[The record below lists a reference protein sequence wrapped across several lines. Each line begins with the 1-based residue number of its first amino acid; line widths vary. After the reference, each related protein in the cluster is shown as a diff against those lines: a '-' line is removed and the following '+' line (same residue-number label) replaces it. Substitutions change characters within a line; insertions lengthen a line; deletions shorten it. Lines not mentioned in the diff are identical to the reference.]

1 MVGPEPVLDRLP
13 AEPPPEP
20 AFPDRVRLVKLGLLT
35 VLALALCVYLAL
47 PFLPALTWG
56 MALAVI
62 AWPLHRWVARHLPY
76 RVPAAGLTSAVVLAA
91 VVGSGV
97 FVAYHMAR
105 EAGAQA
111 AKVQQESTETTI
123 KEAMSRTPGM
133 SAVVEWMDRLHL
145 DIDAA
150 MRQLIDR
157 YTTDASALVNGSVWG
172 IVQFVVAVFILFHF
186 LKDKGVILDGVRHL
200 LPLTRPEADRVFG
213 RVADTVHANLYATLV
228 TSLIDGVGGG
238 LLFWALGLPA
248 PVTWGVV
255 MFILSVLPVLGTF
268 LVWAP
273 VALYLALV
281 GNWPG
286 ALILVGW
293 GVGSWFVVDNF
304 IYVRLAGPRMRM
316 HQVPALIAFLGGL
329 AVFGVSGM
337 IVGPAIAGMTLAL
350 LDVWTY
356 RSAAAGAATPAP
368 AESNGKAAPV
378 TV

>member
-1 MVGPEPVLDRLP
+1 MVGPESVADRLP
-13 AEPPPEP
+13 AEAPPEP
-20 AFPDRVRLVKLGLLT
+20 AFPDRVRLIKLGLFT
-35 VLALALCVYLAL
+35 VLALALCVFIAL

-62 AWPLHRWVARHLPY
+62 AWPLHHWVARHLPY
-76 RVPAAGLTSAVVLAA
+76 RALAAGLTSFVVVAA
-91 VVGSGV
+91 VVGSGL
-97 FVAYHMAR
+97 FVTYHLAR
-105 EAGAQA
+105 EAGTQA
-111 AKVQQESTETTI
+111 AKVQQESTESTI
-123 KEAMSRTPGM
+123 REAMARTPGM
-133 SAVVEWMDRLHL
+133 AAVVEWMDRVHL

-150 MRQLIDR
+150 TRQVVER
-157 YTTDASALVNGSVWG
+157 YTSDASALVNGSVWG
-172 IVQFVVAVFILFHF
+172 IIQFVVAVFILFHF
-186 LKDKGVILDGVRHL
+186 LKDRGAILDGVRYI

-268 LVWAP
+268 IVWAP

-281 GNWPG
+281 GNWVG
-286 ALILVGW
+286 ALVLAGW

-356 RSAAAGAATPAP
+356 RSAAAGAATAAP
-368 AESNGKAAPV
+368 PTVNGKAGPV